1 MAAQDMA
8 VFLVCMLFS
17 IVNLA
22 KDVILPLGESTYL
35 PIQGNQIWIEKKSI
49 VRAQV
54 IGRSLKVTG
63 IETGFSYLKI
73 KNTLYFVQIIRPH
86 QMFLYNKLAG
96 IIKNR
101 LGLKLTLSQSRIEI
115 TGHLF
120 RLEDWLHIAESVG
133 TEDEY
138 TFKAKIS
145 PDLVPKIKSFFIH
158 QFKTRGLADQRINFD
173 SEPQLKLH
181 SQDPHL
187 GQYRSLLKKYGIPV
201 IKDSTSLILEPI
213 IKVQITV
220 AEVDRAFVQRYG
232 LELDSPLKSEVLPTK
247 QFKTFEADLH
257 LLEASGK
264 GRLLASPNIL
274 CKSGKE
280 ADFWA
285 GGEIPIKNTS
295 RNVSNVQWK
304 KYGVYLK
311 VKPKAD
317 YLGRISVS
325 LQTEVSSLDSS
336 LTVDGVPGISTN
348 RVSSFF
354 DLPET
359 KIIALS
365 GLLKEVDGKSYSGL
379 PLLSRLPILG
389 PLFSSRDF
397 KEKKTELV
405 IFVKPEVMTRET
417 DINVFAKPKH
427 IRTL

>member
-1 MAAQDMA
+1 M
-8 VFLVCMLFS
+8 V
-17 IVNLA
+17 
-22 KDVILPLGESTYL
+22 
-35 PIQGNQIWIEKKSI
+35 PIHGNQIWIEKKSI
-49 VRAQV
+49 LRAQV
-54 IGRSLKVTG
+54 VGRSLKIIG
-63 IETGFSYLKI
+63 IETGYSYLKI
-73 KNTLYFVQIIRPH
+73 KNTLYFVQVVRPS
-86 QMFLYNKLAG
+86 QMDLFNKLSG
-96 IIKNR
+96 LIKNR
-101 LGLKLTLSQSRIEI
+101 LGLKLKVSQTRIEI

-120 RLEDWLHIAESVG
+120 RFEDWLHIAESINDQ
-133 TEDEY
+133 DEY
-138 TFKAKIS
+138 AFKAKIS
-145 PDLVPKIKSFFIH
+145 SELVPQIKRFFIN
-158 QFKTRGLADQRINFD
+158 QFKIRGLADQRINFEG
-173 SEPQLKLH
+173 EPQLKLH
-181 SQDPHL
+181 TRDPHFTE
-187 GQYRSLLKKYGIPV
+187 YKSLLRKYGIPV
-201 IKDSTSLILEPI
+201 VKDSTSLILEPI

-220 AEVDRAFVQRYG
+220 AEIDRAFIQRYG
-232 LELDSPLKSEVLPTK
+232 LELGSPLQSEVLPTT
-247 QFKTFEADLH
+247 QFKTFEAELH
-257 LLEASGK
+257 MLEASGR

-285 GGEIPIKNTS
+285 GGEIPIKNST

-348 RVSSFF
+348 RVSSYF

-365 GLLKEVDGKSYSGL
+365 GLLKEVDGNSYSGL

-389 PLFSSRDF
+389 PLFSSRNF
-397 KEKKTELV
+397 QQKKTELV

-417 DINVFAKPKH
+417 DINVFSKPKH
-427 IRTL
+427 LRTL

>member
-1 MAAQDMA
+1 MAPSDMTA
-8 VFLVCMLFS
+8 FLISLLFS
-17 IVNLA
+17 MVCLA
-22 KDVILPLGESTYL
+22 KDLIIPLGDSAYVPL
-35 PIQGNQIWIEKKSI
+35 KGNQVWIEKKSI

-54 IGRSLKVTG
+54 AGRSLKITA

-73 KNTLYFVQIIRPH
+73 KNSLYSIQVIRPH
-86 QMFLYNKLAG
+86 QMSLYIKLSE

-101 LGLKLTLSQSRIEI
+101 LGLKLNVSQTRIEVS
-115 TGHLF
+115 GHLF
-120 RLEDWLHIAESVG
+120 RFEDWLHIAESVG
-133 TEDEY
+133 IEDDY
-138 TFKAKIS
+138 TFKARIS
-145 PDLVPKIKSFFIH
+145 ADLVPQVKRFFIN
-158 QFKTRGLADQRINFD
+158 QFKMRGLADQRINFE

-181 SQDPHL
+181 SRDPHL
-187 GQYRSLLKKYGIPV
+187 SEYKIFLKKYGIPV

-220 AEVDRAFVQRYG
+220 AEVDRAFIQRYG

-257 LLEASGK
+257 LLESSGK

-295 RNVSNVQWK
+295 RNSSNVQWK

-325 LQTEVSSLDSS
+325 LQTEVSSLDAS

-348 RVSSFF
+348 KVSSYF

-365 GLLKEVDGKSYSGL
+365 GLLKEFDGNSYSGL

-389 PLFSSRDF
+389 PLFSSRNF
-397 KEKKTELV
+397 QEKKTELV

-417 DINVFAKPKH
+417 DINTLTKPKH
-427 IRTL
+427 LRAL